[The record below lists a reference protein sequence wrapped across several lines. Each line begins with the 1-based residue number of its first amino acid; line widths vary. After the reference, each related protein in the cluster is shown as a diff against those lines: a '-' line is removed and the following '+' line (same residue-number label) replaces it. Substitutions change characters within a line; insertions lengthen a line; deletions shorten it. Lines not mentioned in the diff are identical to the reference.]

1 MTHLH
6 SLTFNIQLMQQSLKV
21 ERSMW
26 NVESHEARRAGSCL
40 AQAARPGYRCDG
52 MSAACRAALA
62 FNFSCI
68 SPALQAG
75 GIFTC
80 RFPRAL
86 PWAKASRAFGA
97 GSWSQHA
104 PEIGGPSF
112 P

>member
-1 MTHLH
+1 MNLE
-6 SLTFNIQLMQQSLKV
+6 I
-21 ERSMW
+21 
-26 NVESHEARRAGSCL
+26 HEARRAGSSL
-40 AQAARPGYRCDG
+40 AQAAKPGYRCYG

-97 GSWSQHA
+97 GSWPQHTS
-104 PEIGGPSF
+104 EIGVPAY

>member
-1 MTHLH
+1 MNHE
-6 SLTFNIQLMQQSLKV
+6 I
-21 ERSMW
+21 
-26 NVESHEARRAGSCL
+26 HEARRAGSSL

-52 MSAACRAALA
+52 MSAACRAALP

-97 GSWSQHA
+97 GSWPQLTS
-104 PEIGGPSF
+104 EFGGPAS